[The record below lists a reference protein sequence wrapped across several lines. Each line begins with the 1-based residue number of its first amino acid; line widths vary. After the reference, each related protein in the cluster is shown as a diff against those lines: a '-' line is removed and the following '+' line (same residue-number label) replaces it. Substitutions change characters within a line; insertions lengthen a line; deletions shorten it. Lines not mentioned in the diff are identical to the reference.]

1 VNLSVLYLIPLL
13 LLSGVACATLQDRT
27 FSTDDIAI
35 RGYDPVAYFSEGR
48 PVKGRSE
55 FTYQYDGATWYFAN
69 KRNRD
74 LFTADPDSYAPQYG
88 GYCAYAMSK
97 GFIASTAPE
106 AWSIHEDKL
115 YLNYSLSVRDT
126 WREDVPGNV
135 RKAEGNWVE
144 KLKSFID
151 T

>member
-1 VNLSVLYLIPLL
+1 MRVWYLLPLL
-13 LLSGVACATLQDRT
+13 LILGVGCTTLEART
-27 FSTDDIAI
+27 FSTDDVAI
-35 RGYDPVAYFSEGR
+35 HGYDPVGYFSERR

-55 FTYQYDGATWYFAN
+55 FTYRYAGATWYFAN
-69 KRNRD
+69 KSYRD
-74 LFTADPDSYAPQYG
+74 LFIDDPDSYAPQYG

-97 GFIASTAPE
+97 GFIASAAPE

-126 WREDVPGNV
+126 WLEDVPGHV
-135 RKAEGNWVE
+135 RKADGHWAE
-144 KLKSFID
+144 KLTSLIK